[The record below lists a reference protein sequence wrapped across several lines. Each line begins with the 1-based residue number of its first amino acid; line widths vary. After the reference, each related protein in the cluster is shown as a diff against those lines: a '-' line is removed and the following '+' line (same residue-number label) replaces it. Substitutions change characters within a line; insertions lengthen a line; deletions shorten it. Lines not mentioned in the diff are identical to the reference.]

1 MAKKNECYDVQG
13 DIFQDKKFAKQMKIQ
28 LNKQTY
34 IIDTPSFDELKIAIN
49 NLKSYSELS
58 DDLHDEY
65 ANSEFINELA
75 EYYTYLEK
83 RYNMMKKTK

>member
-13 DIFQDKKFAKQMKIQ
+13 DIFQDKKFTQQMKDQ
-28 LNKQTY
+28 LKLQTC
-34 IIDTPSFDELKIAIN
+34 IVHTPSVDELKIAIN
-49 NLKSYSELS
+49 NLKIYSEFS

-75 EYYTYLEK
+75 EYYTYLKK
-83 RYNMMKKTK
+83 RYNMLKKNK

>member
-1 MAKKNECYDVQG
+1 MAKKNEWYDVQG
-13 DIFQDKKFAKQMKIQ
+13 DIFQDKKFTQQMNDQLQKQKTCIV
-28 LNKQTY
+28 
-34 IIDTPSFDELKIAIN
+34 DTPSVDEFKIAIN
-49 NLKSYSELS
+49 NLKSYSEFS

-83 RYNMMKKTK
+83 RYNMMKN